1 MKTDIMLLAPASRSD
16 NHYRPP
22 FSLLY
27 VASYY
32 REQGMSVKIAD
43 FPFTEHIRNPKFWR
57 NRDEMVSQSKAKML
71 NEVVVHNPKLIGI
84 SCYSTEYD
92 EVKQLIAD
100 VRKISDAKIIVGGIH
115 PTLRPQDFD
124 GLADEVIRGRQD
136 SGYACWDLIDMKHY
150 STPNPYAIRGVMLS
164 CGQVVSGFGCPSR
177 CTFCSSAT
185 LWQYFKGEQ
194 KPASVLYDELVMLKT
209 KYGIKGFFI
218 IDDLYT
224 INKQRIK
231 EFCLLIRNTGLVWAC
246 ASRCNTLDEETVK
259 QMAKANCIQLDFGVE
274 RGSDRSLKE
283 LQKGITLQ
291 QIRNVF
297 KWCKKYKVRSLAN
310 FLVNIPDETQEDLKD
325 IEKLIMEIKPTITLI
340 NVYQHYLGCKLGKQE
355 PNESLMRWKRK
366 YMIKVN
372 WRNALKFSAIKHS
385 RIDSWQT
392 LSLLVKEGLNQ
403 FFGR

>member
-1 MKTDIMLLAPASRSD
+1 MVDIVLISPPSRMD

-43 FPFTEHIRNPKFWR
+43 FPFTEHIRNPTFWK
-57 NRDEMVSQSKAKML
+57 NRSAMVAQSKAKML
-71 NEVVVHNPKLIGI
+71 NEVVVNKPKAVGI
-84 SCYSTEYD
+84 SCYSTELD
-92 EVKQLIAD
+92 EVKELISD
-100 VRKISDAKIIVGGIH
+100 VRRISDAKIVVGGIH
-115 PTLRPQDFD
+115 PTLKPEDFN
-124 GLADEVIRGRQD
+124 GIADEVIRGRRD
-136 SGYACWDLIDMKHY
+136 NGYACWDLIDMKHY
-150 STPNPYAIRGVMLS
+150 STPNPYAIRGVMIS

-177 CTFCSSAT
+177 CKFCVSST
-185 LWQYFKGEQ
+185 LWEYFKGEQ
-194 KPASVLYDELVMLKT
+194 KPAQVLYDELVMLKI

-224 INKQRIK
+224 INKARIR
-231 EFCLLIRNTGLVWAC
+231 EFCSLIKKTGLVWAC
-246 ASRCNTLDEETVK
+246 AARCNTLDEETIK
-259 QMAKANCIQLDFGVE
+259 AMSKANCIQLDFGVE

-297 KWCKKYKVRSLAN
+297 MWCKKYKVRALAN
-310 FLVNIPDETQEDLKD
+310 FLVNIPGETQQDLKD

-340 NVYQHYLGCKLGKQE
+340 NVYQYYLGCKLGKQE
-355 PNESLMRWKRK
+355 ASEELLKWKRK
-366 YMIKVN
+366 YMVKVN
-372 WRNALKFSAIKHS
+372 WRNALKFSSIWHS
-385 RIDSWQT
+385 RIDSFQT

-403 FFGR
+403 LCGR